1 MGPRKAAKP
10 DKVSA
15 FPTKRFFVEMLTRD
29 ISLEDAVLD
38 LLDNCIDGVVRTKG
52 ATAVLREKQ
61 PYAGFHAHLTFD
73 QDHFLISDNCGGI
86 SRQLAEKSAFMLGR
100 PKSDPKHKDADSDL
114 PTVGVYGIGMKR
126 AIFKMGRY
134 CEVKSTTAHDSFR
147 VTIPEKWFGDEFDW
161 QLPINDLNKSGKAT
175 GTDIRIEKLDKTVE
189 RRFAKTGDFQKL
201 FSQMVGQHYSMIIQK
216 GFEVRVNR
224 EKVTPSP
231 LVFRTVQLD
240 KNYKTGIAPYMF
252 KGTVDGV
259 DVNLKVGFYRPAL
272 DEDEIEHEG
281 ESQSSY
287 DEAGWTVTCNDRVVL
302 YRDKSRLT
310 GWGEANVPSYHN
322 QFIAISGIVH
332 FRSNDPL
339 KLPVTTTKR
348 GIDAGSEI
356 YLQVKDRMR
365 DGLKKFTAFTYRL
378 KKDKNEKTKL
388 FKAADSVNEEKLTA
402 MSAHL
407 KWRPDPKIKH
417 SQVFVPNLPTIQK
430 NDSLRTVRFSKPA
443 EEITKLG
450 VFLFENPNAE
460 PGDVG
465 ESCFD
470 RTLAEAKSR

>member
-1 MGPRKAAKP
+1 MGREKADKP
-10 DKVSA
+10 DRVSA

-52 ATAVLREKQ
+52 ASAVNREKQ
-61 PYAGFHAHLTFD
+61 PYAGFHAHLSFD

-86 SRQLAEKSAFMLGR
+86 SRELAEKSAFMLGR
-100 PKSDPKHKDADSDL
+100 PKRGPKQKDVDADL

-134 CEVKSTTAHDSFR
+134 SEVKSTTAHDSFR
-147 VTIPEKWFGDEFDW
+147 VTIPEKWFGDESDW
-161 QLPINDLNKSGKAT
+161 ELPISDVGKPGKG
-175 GTDIRIEKLDKTVE
+175 GTDIRIEKLDKAVS
-189 RRFAKTGDFQKL
+189 RRFAKTGDFQEL
-201 FSQMVGQHYSMIIQK
+201 FSKMVGQHYSLIIQK
-216 GFEVRVNR
+216 GFEVKVNK

-240 KNYKTGIAPYMF
+240 KNYKAGIAPYMF
-252 KGTVDGV
+252 KGTVEGV
-259 DVNLKVGFYRPAL
+259 EVSLKVGFYRPSV
-272 DEDEIEHEG
+272 DEDELEHEG
-281 ESQSSY
+281 EAQSSY

-302 YRDKSRLT
+302 YRDKTRLT

-348 GIDAGSEI
+348 GIDAGSDI

-388 FKAADSVNEEKLTA
+388 FNDAKSVNEDVLNA
-402 MSAHL
+402 MSTHI
-407 KWRPDPKIKH
+407 KWRADPKIKH
-417 SQVFVPNLPTIQK
+417 SQVFVPNLPTIEK
-430 NDSLRTVRFSKPA
+430 NDSLRTVRFSKAA
-443 EEITKLG
+443 EDISKLG
-450 VFLFENPNAE
+450 VFLFENSNAE

-465 ESCFD
+465 ERCFD
-470 RTLAEAKSR
+470 RTLAEAKSK